1 MTRPLPGVRDLS
13 QRQTDCLR
21 LAAAG
26 HGLPQIA
33 ARLHLGVGTVNNYLK
48 AARDI
53 LGARNTAHAV
63 GLAVVHG
70 IVTAEHLELP

>member
-1 MTRPLPGVRDLS
+1 MTHPAPGVRDLS
-13 QRQTDCLR
+13 RRQLDCIR

-26 HGLPQIA
+26 HDHHQIA